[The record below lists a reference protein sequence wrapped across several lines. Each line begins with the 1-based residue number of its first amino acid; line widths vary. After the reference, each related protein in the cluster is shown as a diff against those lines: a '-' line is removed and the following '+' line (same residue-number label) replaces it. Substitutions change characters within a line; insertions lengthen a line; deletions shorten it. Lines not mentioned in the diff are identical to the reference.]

1 MQYNSYT
8 EWDPLRSMMVADID
22 TDNTA
27 IASDIFK
34 LQGKHLSTLVEKTKK
49 MLDTLSD
56 TLSDRGVE
64 IIRPNPKNF
73 TGKHRFPC
81 LNIRDRLGV
90 VGKKLLQY
98 SHGEDYASLP
108 ACYDVPVNFTF
119 PRFSNHMIWN
129 GEQMM
134 NDVPYLEGANLIRC
148 GNIIFCTIED
158 TGNELG
164 IDVLQNVIGN
174 EYTIVPI
181 TKVKNHLDAH
191 VNFINDK
198 LMLYDARMDISEIR
212 PHIPNV
218 KTVPIVYE
226 KSKETDIVWPDI
238 QDDDIENTNLLM
250 SNTISID
257 PETVICLNAKYN
269 DMEFFH
275 TNGIHC
281 ISIDWPEQWLV
292 NAGLHCFTVDL
303 IRDGKLRNP
312 FDKT

>member
-22 TDNTA
+22 TDNA
-27 IASDIFK
+27 LISSDIFQLKGK
-34 LQGKHLSTLVEKTKK
+34 LLSKLVKRTKTMLEQVCEVLDKQGINVVRPDPTK
-49 MLDTLSD
+49 
-56 TLSDRGVE
+56 
-64 IIRPNPKNF
+64 F

-90 VGKKLLQY
+90 VGNKIILFSRHDELQGVEECFPDVG
-98 SHGEDYASLP
+98 HFFEKFGDDDVWED
-108 ACYDVPVNFTF
+108 DNIKNEVP
-119 PRFSNHMIWN
+119 HL
-129 GEQMM
+129 
-134 NDVPYLEGANLIRC
+134 DGANIIKC
-148 GNIIFCTIED
+148 GNKLFTTLAD
-158 TGNELG
+158 TGNQKG
-164 IDVLQNVIGN
+164 VNHLQNIIGT
-174 EYTIVPI
+174 EYEIIPVT
-181 TKVKNHLDAH
+181 TVKNHLDAH
-191 VNFINDK
+191 INFINDK
-198 LMLYDARMDISEIR
+198 LMLYDARMDISEIK

-218 KTVPIVYE
+218 KTVPILYE
-226 KSKETDIVWPDI
+226 RIADQPELIWPDI
-238 QDDDIENTNLLM
+238 QDDDVENTNLLM

-257 PETVICLNAKYN
+257 PETVMCLNAKYN
-269 DMEFFH
+269 DIEFFH